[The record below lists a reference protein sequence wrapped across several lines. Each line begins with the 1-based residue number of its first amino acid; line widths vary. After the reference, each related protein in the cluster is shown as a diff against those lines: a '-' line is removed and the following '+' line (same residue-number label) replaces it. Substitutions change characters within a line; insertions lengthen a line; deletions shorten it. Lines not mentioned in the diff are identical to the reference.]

1 MLIGLMAA
9 SDTHENN
16 YFTEIAKTAKS
27 FNMKVCKFSPENID
41 MNLKKC
47 VASVLMPRMKLGL
60 PHLLIYLILYMIA
73 VFTD

>member
-41 MNLKKC
+41 MDLKK
-47 VASVLMPRMKLGL
+47 
-60 PHLLIYLILYMIA
+60 
-73 VFTD
+73 